1 MTKKRT
7 ANCNV
12 FVEAFSGVKTTCVNG
27 YVKLSVRSSPDH
39 FIFHVG
45 SNDPSLVKSSE
56 EIARSITDLATSI
69 KNKKHDASISNI
81 IIRPDDKKLEE
92 KRCEGNSF
100 LRKLYKEKNY
110 YLIGHSTII
119 KRNHLSKAKL
129 QLNQKGTKKLS
140 DIFVKK
146 LTKVFNWQ
154 NADNLSKQFDV
165 CDSDESL
172 DAKSATD
179 SQKCTFFLS
188 EVITHQWPW

>member
-39 FIFHVG
+39 FIFQVG
-45 SNDPSLVKSSE
+45 SNDPSSVKSSE
-56 EIARSITDLATSI
+56 EIARSVTDLAISI

-119 KRNHLSKAKL
+119 KRNHLSKVKL

-140 DIFVKK
+140 DIFVKQ
-146 LTKVFNWQ
+146 LTKVFN
-154 NADNLSKQFDV
+154 
-165 CDSDESL
+165 
-172 DAKSATD
+172 
-179 SQKCTFFLS
+179 
-188 EVITHQWPW
+188 